1 MTQLIHRHC
10 HHQPPVAQRGEGVY
24 LFDQAGK
31 RYFDACGGAAVSN
44 LGHNNPVI
52 KQAISQQLDSL
63 PFVHSGFFTT
73 EVAEKLAEKLVQ
85 LSPEPLN
92 HVYLVSGGS
101 EAVESALKLARQYFL
116 EQGKESKSQFI
127 ARRQSYHGNTLGAL
141 SVGGNEWRRA
151 PFRPL
156 LKATHHISP
165 CYPYRDKKTDETEF
179 EYGQRVANE
188 LEQTLLDVGAD
199 NVMAFVAETVV
210 GATAGSLAPV
220 EGYFKRIRE
229 ICDKYDVL
237 LILDEV
243 MCGVGRTGSFYAF
256 EQEGIV
262 PDMVTIAKGLGG
274 GYQPIGATVVSSK
287 IYQTIALGT
296 GYFQHGHTF
305 NGHPMACASA
315 LATVTEIVDGH
326 YLKRVNSLSEKL
338 FKELRTRFDHHPNV
352 GDIRGRGLFMGL
364 ELVEEKATK
373 TPFSPSS
380 QLEKKV
386 KATAMEKGLMCYP
399 MKGTIDGKNGH
410 HVLLAPHFIMSD
422 EQVFELV
429 DRLEATLEAL
439 FAEELVCQP

>member
-24 LFDQAGK
+24 LFDQTGK

-210 GATAGSLAPV
+210 GATAGSLSPV

-287 IYQTIALGT
+287 IYQTIAQGT

-315 LATVTEIVDGH
+315 LATVTEIVDGK
-326 YLKRVNSLSEKL
+326 YLQRVKALSEGL
-338 FKELRTRFDHHPNV
+338 FEELKARFDHHPNV
-352 GDIRGRGLFMGL
+352 GDIRGRGLFIGL

-439 FAEELVCQP
+439 FTEELVCQP

>member
-188 LEQTLLDVGAD
+188 LEQTLLGVGAD

-305 NGHPMACASA
+305 NAHPMACASA

-352 GDIRGRGLFMGL
+352 GDIRGRGLFIGL

-399 MKGTIDGKNGH
+399 MKGTIDGQNGH